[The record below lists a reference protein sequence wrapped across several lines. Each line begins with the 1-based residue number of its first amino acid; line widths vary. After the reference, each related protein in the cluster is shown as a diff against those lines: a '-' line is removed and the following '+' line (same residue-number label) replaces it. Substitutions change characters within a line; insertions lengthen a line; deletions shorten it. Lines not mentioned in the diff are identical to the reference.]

1 MEHIPSVEEMQT
13 VAMAMKHLGDPV
25 RLRIFWILCHHEVCV
40 MELAEMTQMSSPAVS
55 HHLHLL
61 KTANL
66 IRSKRNGKEM
76 YYRAYDSELVNFLH
90 HTIEDIA
97 KITCPQK

>member
-1 MEHIPSVEEMQT
+1 
-13 VAMAMKHLGDPV
+13 
-25 RLRIFWILCHHEVCV
+25 
-40 MELAEMTQMSSPAVS
+40 MSSPAVS
-55 HHLHLL
+55 HHLRLL

-66 IRSKRNGKEM
+66 ICSKRNGKEM

>member
-1 MEHIPSVEEMQT
+1 
-13 VAMAMKHLGDPV
+13 
-25 RLRIFWILCHHEVCV
+25 LR
-40 MELAEMTQMSSPAVS
+40 
-55 HHLHLL
+55 LL

-66 IRSKRNGKEM
+66 ICSKRNGKEM

>member
-25 RLRIFWILCHHEVCV
+25 RLRP
-40 MELAEMTQMSSPAVS
+40 SVS
-55 HHLHLL
+55 HHLRLL

-66 IRSKRNGKEM
+66 ICSKRNGKEM